1 MKSRGVS
8 AKPSQGDSRAHLVA
22 CALELLHRDHPEDLS
37 IREVARRAGV
47 SSGAP
52 YHHFGDK
59 PALLAACARV
69 GWEALIER
77 LESIDHEP
85 SIERQL
91 ARCAEAYLDYAFANA
106 GCYRLMMSRLF
117 YDVERFGELDELR
130 ARAMGGVIDRI
141 ARSGAVSRDPAVLK
155 SRGVGLWSMLHG
167 YAILRLDGS
176 VKGLPTP
183 TQQRDDLVALA
194 VRMTLLGAGPR

>member
-1 MKSRGVS
+1 MP
-8 AKPSQGDSRAHLVA
+8 AKPGHGDAREHLVA
-22 CALELLHRDHPEDLS
+22 CALDLLHRDHPEDLS

-59 PALLAACARV
+59 PGLLAACAKV

-77 LESIDHEP
+77 LEALGRDAAIAE
-85 SIERQL
+85 QL
-91 ARCAEAYLDYAFANA
+91 RRCAEVYLDYAFTSA

-117 YDVERFGELDELR
+117 YDVERFAELDELR
-130 ARAMGGVIDRI
+130 ARAMGGIIGRI
-141 ARSGAVSRDPAVLK
+141 ADSGALGRGQARLK
-155 SRGVGLWSMLHG
+155 ARGIALWSALHG

-176 VKGLPTP
+176 LKGEPTP
-183 TQQRDDLVALA
+183 AQQQAKLVELAIRMALA
-194 VRMTLLGAGPR
+194 PA

>member
-1 MKSRGVS
+1 MPV
-8 AKPSQGDSRAHLVA
+8 KPSPGGAREHLVS

-59 PALLAACARV
+59 PGLLAACARV

-77 LESIDHEP
+77 LEGLDHAP
-85 SIERQL
+85 AIEQQL
-91 ARCAEAYLDYAFANA
+91 TRCAQAYLDYALTNA

-117 YDVERFGELDELR
+117 YDVARYRDLDELR
-130 ARAMGGVIDRI
+130 ARAMGGVIARI
-141 ARSGAVSRDPAVLK
+141 DRSGVVGHDPAVLK
-155 SRGVGLWSMLHG
+155 ARGIGLWSILHG

-176 VKGLPTP
+176 VQGMPTP
-183 TQQRDDLVALA
+183 QQQQDQLVSLA
-194 VRMTLLGAGPR
+194 VRLALLPA

>member
-1 MKSRGVS
+1 
-8 AKPSQGDSRAHLVA
+8 VA

-59 PALLAACARV
+59 PGLLAACARV
-69 GWEALIER
+69 GWEELIAR
-77 LESIDHEP
+77 LEALDE
-85 SIERQL
+85 ELAVEDQL
-91 ARCAEAYLDYAFANA
+91 TRCAQVYLDYALSNA

-117 YDVERFGELDELR
+117 YDVERFVELEELR
-130 ARAMGGVIDRI
+130 ARAMGGILDRI
-141 ARSGAVSRDPAVLK
+141 ARSGAVGREPAVLK
-155 SRGVGLWSMLHG
+155 ARGIGLWSALHG

-176 VKGLPTP
+176 VKGLPKP

-194 VRMTLLGAGPR
+194 VRMALLSP